1 MLHTDTEHEI
11 VVVVVANQRKV
22 LFVNIGIGLW
32 FQGSNRSSCVDT
44 TRKVNLRLCY
54 GEGFYRTNLL
64 VDRLNEVQDRIP
76 IIVSDRL
83 LDMDNCY
90 AGSHIELMGEFR
102 SYTSGEEEGRE
113 PKKRKLSVFAHEI
126 RLLEGEDAK
135 NTEDEDTIYIEGYLT
150 RPPVYR
156 VTPLG
161 REITELILM
170 VPRNYGKSDYI
181 PCICW
186 GRNARFGA
194 RFRPGEK
201 VTVTGRIQSRDY
213 FKQIDDKT
221 KKRMTTCEVSVT
233 RIRREED

>member
-1 MLHTDTEHEI
+1 MNENTQYRTTNRVTMVGKVDKEFYFSHE
-11 VVVVVANQRKV
+11 
-22 LFVNIGIGLW
+22 
-32 FQGSNRSSCVDT
+32 
-44 TRKVNLRLCY
+44 CY